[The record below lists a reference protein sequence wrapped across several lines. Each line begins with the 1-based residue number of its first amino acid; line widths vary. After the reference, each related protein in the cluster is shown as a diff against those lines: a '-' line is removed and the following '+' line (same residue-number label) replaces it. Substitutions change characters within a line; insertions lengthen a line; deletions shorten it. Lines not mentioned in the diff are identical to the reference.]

1 MNSIFFNLLLNIGLL
16 VLIATGLTKFSVVR
30 QMFLDDN
37 RPVANRFGL
46 AIIFGLVSIL
56 STYTGIR
63 TNGAIINTRVIGVLT
78 AGLLGGPY
86 VGIGAG
92 IIAAVH
98 RYLFDIGGFTA
109 VPCMLSTIMEGL
121 IGAAF
126 SKSFRVGKIKLG
138 GVFFITMLAEVGQ
151 MLIILMLAQPFS
163 AALEL
168 VKIIALPMITMNAVG
183 MVIFITTFDRVLI
196 EEESEFAKRM
206 RLVFD
211 IADRSLPYLR
221 KGLYSVGDIQETA
234 RILYESFS
242 CTGVIVMD
250 REAVLVIYPEHEERE
265 FDKEESLIKMIL
277 SAPEHKAITFTEC
290 ETSNPL
296 YPVLKKHAIVAA
308 PLLEGERQVGSLIL
322 IVRKKLHT
330 FQATASFAEELA
342 KLFSTQLEL
351 SNLEYQKRLR
361 RKAEL
366 EALQSQVN
374 PHFLY
379 NALNTIACVCREDPD
394 RARQLIHTLSAYY
407 RQTLEND
414 RYMVNLHTEL
424 YHVNSYLELE
434 KARFEKK
441 LIVEIQ
447 VEDDIDCMVPA
458 FILQPLVENAI
469 KHGVDGEGNRYVS
482 IRTITRQRV
491 ESPPHLRSAE
501 CAERVVQIF
510 VEDHGTGF
518 SEEVISALDI
528 REIKKGIG
536 LRNVHMRLMGMYR
549 ELGGLHLENTSC
561 GAVASFF
568 IPLTLTK
575 EEAV

>member
-16 VLIATGLTKFSVVR
+16 VLIATLLTKFSVVR

-37 RPVANRFGL
+37 CQVANRFVL
-46 AIIFGLVSIL
+46 AMIFALVSIL

-92 IIAAVH
+92 MIAAAH

-109 VPCMLSTIMEGL
+109 IPCMLSTIMEGL
-121 IGAAF
+121 VGAAF
-126 SKSFRVGKIKLG
+126 SKSFRAGKIKLG
-138 GVFFITMLAEVGQ
+138 GIFFITMMAEIAQ
-151 MLIILMLAQPFS
+151 MIIILMLAHPLS

-168 VKIIALPMITMNAVG
+168 VKIIALPMITMNALG
-183 MVIFITTFDRVLI
+183 MVIFITTFNRVLI
-196 EEESEFAKRM
+196 EEESEFARKM
-206 RLVFD
+206 RLAFD

-221 KGLYSVGDIQETA
+221 KGLYSIRDIQETTK
-234 RILYESFS
+234 ILYESFS
-242 CTGVIVMD
+242 CTDVIVMD
-250 REAVLVIYPEHEERE
+250 REAVLAIYPEREERE
-265 FDKEESLIKMIL
+265 PDKEESLIQVIL
-277 SAPEHKAITFTEC
+277 SAPEHQVITFTEC
-290 ETSNPL
+290 EAKNPL
-296 YPVLKKHAIVAA
+296 YPLLKKHAIVAA
-308 PLLEGERQVGSLIL
+308 PLVEGERQVGSLVL

-330 FQATASFAEELA
+330 VQTTAGFVEELA

-379 NALNTIACVCREDPD
+379 NALNTIACVCRENPD
-394 RARQLIHTLSAYY
+394 RARELIHTLSGYY

-434 KARFEKK
+434 KARFEEK
-441 LIVEIQ
+441 LCVEMKI
-447 VEDDIDCMVPA
+447 EDDINCVVPA
-458 FILQPLVENAI
+458 FILQPLVENAV
-469 KHGVDGEGNRYVS
+469 KHGVDGAGNRYVG
-482 IRTITRQRV
+482 IRMITRQSL
-491 ESPPHLRSAE
+491 ESSPHLCSAE
-501 CAERVVQIF
+501 NVLQIL
-510 VEDHGTGF
+510 VEDHGKGF
-518 SEEVISALDI
+518 SEEVMLALDI
-528 REIKKGIG
+528 QEFKKGIG
-536 LRNVHMRLMGMYR
+536 LRNVHMRLKGMYQ
-549 ELGGLHLENTSC
+549 ELGGLHLENTPC

>member
-16 VLIATGLTKFSVVR
+16 VLIATLLTKFSVVR
-30 QMFLDDN
+30 QMFSDDSHQ
-37 RPVANRFGL
+37 VANRLVL
-46 AIIFGLVSIL
+46 AIIFALVSII

-63 TNGAIINTRVIGVLT
+63 TKGAIINTRVIGVLT

-92 IIAAVH
+92 LIAALH

-126 SKSFRVGKIKLG
+126 SKSFREGKIKLE
-138 GVFFITMLAEVGQ
+138 GVFFITMLAEIGQ
-151 MLIILMLAQPFS
+151 MLIILMLARPFS

-168 VKIIALPMITMNAVG
+168 VKIIALPMITMNSIG
-183 MVIFITTFDRVLI
+183 MVIFLTTFNRVLI
-196 EEESEFAKRM
+196 EEESEFARKM
-206 RLVFD
+206 RLALD

-221 KGLYSVGDIQETA
+221 KGLYSIRDMQETT

-242 CTGVIVMD
+242 CTDVIVMD
-250 REAVLVIYPEHEERE
+250 REAVLARYPERE
-265 FDKEESLIKMIL
+265 VRDFAREESLMQMIL
-277 SAPEHKAITFTEC
+277 SAPEHKAITITEC
-290 ETSNPL
+290 EASNPL
-296 YPVLKKHAIVAA
+296 YPILKKHAIVAA
-308 PLLEGERQVGSLIL
+308 PLLEGDRQIGSLTL
-322 IVRKKLHT
+322 IFRKKLHT
-330 FQATASFAEELA
+330 FQATASFVGELA

-351 SNLEYQKRLR
+351 SSLEYQKRLR

-379 NALNTIACVCREDPD
+379 NALNTIAYVCRENPD
-394 RARQLIHTLSAYY
+394 RARELIHTLSGYY

-434 KARFEKK
+434 KARFEEK
-441 LIVEIQ
+441 LIVEIE

-458 FILQPLVENAI
+458 FILQPLVENAV
-469 KHGVDGEGNRYVS
+469 KHGVDEMGNRYVS
-482 IRTITRQRV
+482 IRMMTKQDM
-491 ESPPHLRSAE
+491 ES
-501 CAERVVQIF
+501 VVQIF
-510 VEDHGTGF
+510 VEDHGKGF
-518 SEEVISALDI
+518 PEEVISALDTQAL
-528 REIKKGIG
+528 KKGIG
-536 LRNVHMRLMGMYR
+536 LKNVHMRLNGMYR

-568 IPLTLTK
+568 IPLTLAK
-575 EEAV
+575 KEAV